1 MSCKLS
7 IIRWTLY
14 KNTDAASSDNLLAL
28 VFQLGAC
35 SQMAVAAEPA
45 MHLSLMHLSPA
56 DLHVTELL
64 PNSRAIQQEEQKGS
78 LDSEDGLSNPCFTLE
93 TLSKPKSHDP
103 HL

>member
-1 MSCKLS
+1 
-7 IIRWTLY
+7 
-14 KNTDAASSDNLLAL
+14 
-28 VFQLGAC
+28 
-35 SQMAVAAEPA
+35 MAVAAEPA

-78 LDSEDGLSNPCFTLE
+78 LDSEDGLSNPCFTSE

-103 HL
+103 LIPKSMTRGEKRNQRHTVKAQVLAMQMLCSTL